1 MSSPLFPSV
10 IPMVRG
16 GTPRLNSLWSL
27 LEVSWSVSGDS
38 LKLLIV
44 SVAAMSSSA
53 VSSSPV
59 AEASFLMDTDP
70 VLLVTSGAGGG
81 GWRLE
86 DIERD
91 GDFLRT
97 GAGLS
102 GGQEDVGE
110 GLEVVAV
117 ILCVVCEAW
126 VRPLILRS
134 SASIRKELRS
144 SWAMLTSPW

>member
-38 LKLLIV
+38 RKLLIV

-59 AEASFLMDTDP
+59 AEASFLMDTGP

-81 GWRLE
+81 G
-86 DIERD
+86 
-91 GDFLRT
+91 
-97 GAGLS
+97 
-102 GGQEDVGE
+102 
-110 GLEVVAV
+110 
-117 ILCVVCEAW
+117 
-126 VRPLILRS
+126 
-134 SASIRKELRS
+134 
-144 SWAMLTSPW
+144 